1 VGRKK
6 KRKKYT
12 ERQIRRFDKP
22 KPKEPDKNQI
32 ERFKEAARAVE
43 ADESDGAL
51 DKAFDRVRVKRPST
65 LAKR

>member
-1 VGRKK
+1 M
-6 KRKKYT
+6 T
-12 ERQIRRFDKP
+12 DKP